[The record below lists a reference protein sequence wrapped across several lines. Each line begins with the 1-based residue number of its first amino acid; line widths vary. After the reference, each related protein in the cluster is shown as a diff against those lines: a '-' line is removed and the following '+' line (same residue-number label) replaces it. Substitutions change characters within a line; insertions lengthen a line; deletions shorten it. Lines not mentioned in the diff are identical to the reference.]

1 MKASVG
7 LCLKPPDWPE
17 VKGIN
22 MARKNDIYSLAAA
35 CAEAGVRQPE
45 HLHVSR
51 GRSGTRA
58 PHMLLERN
66 GKRLC
71 TCVLFGEHF
80 VLLSGADGAAW
91 RDAALQVANR
101 LGVELVAR
109 RIGAGGDLEDVD
121 GRWPS
126 AYGISSTG
134 AVLVR
139 PDGLVMWR
147 AEANV
152 EHPEQT
158 LEAVLADLARPYKGE
173 M

>member
-1 MKASVG
+1 
-7 LCLKPPDWPE
+7 
-17 VKGIN
+17 
-22 MARKNDIYSLAAA
+22 MARKDDMYSLAAA
-35 CAEAGVRQPE
+35 CLEASARQPE

-51 GRSGTRA
+51 GRPGARA

-71 TCVLFGEHF
+71 TCDLFGEHF
-80 VLLSGADGAAW
+80 VLLAGADGAAW

-101 LGVELVAR
+101 LGIRLVAR
-109 RIGAGGDLEDVD
+109 RIGAGGDLVDVD

-126 AYGISSTG
+126 AYGVSSSG

-139 PDGLVMWR
+139 PDGLVCWR
-147 AEANV
+147 AEERV

-158 LEAVLADLARPYKGE
+158 LEAVLADLA
-173 M
+173 